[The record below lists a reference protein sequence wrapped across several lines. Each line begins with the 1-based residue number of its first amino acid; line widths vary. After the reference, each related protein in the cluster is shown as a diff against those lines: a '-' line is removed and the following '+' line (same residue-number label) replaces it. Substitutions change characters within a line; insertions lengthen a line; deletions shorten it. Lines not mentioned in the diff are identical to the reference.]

1 MDDKPYPNPAPLI
14 STAELAARLDDLRL
28 RLFDTT
34 VHLGT
39 RPGGGYSIESGRAD
53 YERGHVPGA
62 GFIDMLSE
70 LSDTTSKLPFMLP
83 SEAAVADCMG
93 RHGVGPGTEVV
104 LYNAGPT
111 WWATRAWFVL
121 REHGFDAAR
130 VLDGGLDKWRAER
143 RPLSE
148 EPSHYTPATFVPGPR
163 RRIFVDKGEVLRAVR
178 TGDRHIVNALSP
190 DVFSG
195 KAGNHGRPGRI
206 ATSVN
211 VFARDLLDPQTQEF
225 LPATA
230 LEARLRRAGILDGR
244 PAIHY
249 CGGGISATT
258 DAFAMTLLGHDD
270 VTIYDASMA
279 EWGRDASLPMEA
291 DAH

>member
-1 MDDKPYPNPAPLI
+1 MPYPNPAPLI
-14 STAELAARLDDLRL
+14 STAELAARLDDPRL

-34 VHLGT
+34 VHLGA
-39 RPGGGYSIESGRAD
+39 RPGGGYAIESGRAD
-53 YERGHVPGA
+53 YDRGHVPGA
-62 GFIDMLSE
+62 GFIDMLTE

-83 SEAAVADCMG
+83 PEAAFADCMG

-111 WWATRAWFVL
+111 WWATRAWFML
-121 REHGFDAAR
+121 REYGFDAAR

-143 RPLSE
+143 RALSA
-148 EPSHYTPATFVPGPR
+148 EPCRYVAATFVPGPR
-163 RRIFVDKGEVLRAVR
+163 RRVFVDKDEVLRAVR
-178 TGDRHIVNALSP
+178 ARDRHIVNALSP

-195 KAGNHGRPGRI
+195 KAGTYGRPGRI

-211 VFARDLLDPQTQEF
+211 VFARDLLDPQTQAF
-225 LPATA
+225 LPAA
-230 LEARLRRAGILDGR
+230 ELAARLQRAGILDGR

-258 DAFAMTLLGHDD
+258 DAFAMTLLGYDD
-270 VTIYDASMA
+270 VTIYDASMT
-279 EWGRDASLPMEA
+279 EWGRDPSLPMDS
-291 DAH
+291 DAP